1 MCQQQLTSLQ
11 HPCQKTAS
19 TRQLPSPSNRRRS
32 VDSRG
37 NPLRPP
43 HLPAL
48 VHQSVKHLLLML
60 ALHPQTGLHSLQ
72 LRKTRAHPQNQPYPL
87 WHQLRT
93 HTPEKHHLLTV
104 QLPGLL
110 RISSEQMQLKT
121 RAMCSTK
128 QGIMKPP
135 WPLMAGLSASALRQQ
150 HTMAT
155 GQLQL

>member
-1 MCQQQLTSLQ
+1 MCQQQLTSQQ

-37 NPLRPP
+37 SPLRPP
-43 HLPAL
+43 RLPAL
-48 VHQSVKHLLLML
+48 VHQSVKHLPLML

-87 WHQLRT
+87 RNQPRT
-93 HTPEKHHLLTV
+93 HPLEKHHLLTV
-104 QLPGLL
+104 QGTDLL
-110 RISSEQMQLKT
+110 QISSEQMQLKT

-128 QGIMKPP
+128 QGIMRPP
-135 WPLMAGLSASALRQQ
+135 SPLMAGLSASALKQQ
-150 HTMAT
+150 RTTAT